1 MIHDIDETLRALVK
15 RDVLNGSGAEISFE
29 APTTEWASK
38 RTVPTINCYLY
49 DIRED
54 TSRRDV
60 FPIDVK
66 DDTGKVIE
74 RKMPP
79 RRFRLAYLL
88 TAWTQR
94 PEDEHRLLSD
104 LLRCFLQSEVLP
116 SDLLSGSLVGNE
128 GRVLSFIAQPEPDR
142 AISDLWSALGGELK
156 PSLDLLVIAPF
167 DVGRATPAAPPVTET
182 PRFSVARPQAAPEEP
197 QAGRKKKGAPAA
209 APVAPVVP
217 AAAALPDETVRFGA
231 DDAAGRVFRVHG
243 IPRRP

>member
-15 RDVLNGSGAEISFE
+15 RDVLNGSGAEVSFE

-38 RTVPTINCYLY
+38 RTVPTVNCYLY

-94 PEDEHRLLSD
+94 PEDEHRLLSE

-116 SDLLSGSLVGNE
+116 GDLLVGSMAGNT

-156 PSLDLLVIAPF
+156 PSLDLLIIAPF
-167 DVGRATPAAPPVTET
+167 DVGRATPAGPPVTEM
-182 PRFSVARPQAAPEEP
+182 PRFSVARPEAEPEQP
-197 QAGRKKKGAPAA
+197 QAGRKKKVPAVEVPIAPAA
-209 APVAPVVP
+209 AV
-217 AAAALPDETVRFGA
+217 LPDETVRVGA
-231 DDAAGRVFRVHG
+231 QDAPGRVFRVHG
-243 IPRRP
+243 MPRRK